1 MPKNNAP
8 TGKTLKTAMNDMR
21 TLTTP
26 TALARAMRRAGC
38 VLLLALGACSCT
50 TDADPLS
57 GPTPDTDPRLIE
69 INIGPKPQFSPT
81 NPDGTPADHEDPARP
96 GTRATQTEAAAEWEE
111 GDIVW
116 VKAEFFYTK
125 NNQIFNVP
133 FNVPARTALIYDQ
146 GTWRSLTEEEAGRLV
161 QSPAILNLYQ
171 RTLRWLP
178 DALGK
183 TGSSCAIKAAYAG
196 NKTPD
201 DSEEVTLIDPDCP
214 LSKVNLIEADIIHF
228 KPGEEP
234 PPLQFKQ
241 SQVRIRLTKDCE
253 AKIISFDRVTSF
265 NVDHMGRT
273 TDTYS
278 SPAPEPLPAGDY
290 FCGLTAASRLEINN
304 VQITFLP
311 RAGDTYGGLSYTIDP
326 DALTNGPVTPY

>member
-8 TGKTLKTAMNDMR
+8 TGKTLKKTMNDMR

-116 VKAEFFYTK
+116 VRAGFINSMGQESLAF
-125 NNQIFNVP
+125 
-133 FNVPARTALIYDQ
+133 TALIYDQ
-146 GTWRSLTEEEAGRLV
+146 GTWRSLTEDEAGRLV
-161 QSPAILNLYQ
+161 QSPAILSLYQ
-171 RTLRWLP
+171 RTLRWPSDL
-178 DALGK
+178 LK
-183 TGSSCAIKAAYAG
+183 YSGSGCYIKAVYAG
-196 NKTPD
+196 NKTLD
-201 DSEEVTLIDPDCP
+201 NSGKVTLIDAGCP
-214 LSKVNLIEADIIHF
+214 LSKVNLIEAEQIGF
-228 KPGEEP
+228 YLGEEP
-234 PPLQFKQ
+234 PTLQFKQ
-241 SQVRIRLTKDCE
+241 SQVRIRLTKACE
-253 AKIISFDRVTSF
+253 AKIISFSRETEYSVNLMTAYS
-265 NVDHMGRT
+265 
-273 TDTYS
+273 DTYS

-290 FCGLTAASRLEINN
+290 FCGLTPDSRLEINN
-304 VQITFLP
+304 VEITFLP
-311 RAGDTYGGLSYTIDP
+311 RVGNTYGGLSYTIDP
-326 DALTNGPVTPY
+326 DALKNGPVTPY

>member
-26 TALARAMRRAGC
+26 TALARAMCRAGC

-57 GPTPDTDPRLIE
+57 GPTPDTAPRLIE

-116 VKAEFFYTK
+116 VKADFFYTK
-125 NNQIFNVP
+125 DNSTLNT
-133 FNVPARTALIYDQ
+133 PAFTALIYDQ
-146 GTWRSLTEEEAGRLV
+146 GAWRSLTEKEAADHV
-161 QSPAILNLYQ
+161 QSERIRNLYQ

-183 TGSSCAIKAAYAG
+183 TGSYCDIKAVYVG

-201 DSEEVTLIDPDCP
+201 NSGEVTLIDADCP
-214 LSKVNLIEADIIHF
+214 LSKVNLIETDPISF
-228 KPGEEP
+228 YLGKEP
-234 PPLQFKQ
+234 PTLQFKQ

-253 AKIISFDRVTSF
+253 AKIISFSRETEYS
-265 NVDHMGRT
+265 VDLM
-273 TDTYS
+273 DAYPVTYS
-278 SPAPEPLPAGDY
+278 SPAPERLPAGDY
-290 FCGLTAASRLEINN
+290 FCGLALASRLEINN

-311 RAGDTYGGLSYTIDP
+311 RAGDTYDGLSYTIDP

>member
-26 TALARAMRRAGC
+26 TALARAMCRAGC

-57 GPTPDTDPRLIE
+57 GPTPDTAPRLIE

-116 VKAEFFYTK
+116 VRAVFHYEDTDGQKMYTSA
-125 NNQIFNVP
+125 I
-133 FNVPARTALIYDQ
+133 TALRYDQ
-146 GTWRSLTEEEAGRLV
+146 GTWRSFTEEEAADLV
-161 QSPAILNLYQ
+161 QSPTILSKYQ
-171 RTLRWLP
+171 RTLRWSS

-183 TGSSCAIKAAYAG
+183 PESSCAIKAVYAG

-201 DSEEVTLIDPDCP
+201 NSGKVTLIDADCP
-214 LSKVNLIEADIIHF
+214 LSKVNLIETDPISF
-228 KPGEEP
+228 YLGKEP
-234 PPLQFKQ
+234 PTLQFKQ
-241 SQVRIRLTKDCE
+241 SQVRIRLTKACE
-253 AKIISFDRVTSF
+253 AKIISFSRVTEYS
-265 NVDHMGRT
+265 VDLM
-273 TDTYS
+273 DAYPVTYS
-278 SPAPEPLPAGDY
+278 SPAPERLPAGDY
-290 FCGLTAASRLEINN
+290 FCGLTPASRLEINN